1 MKKNQM
7 EKYIKFTLITL
18 FLISSFK
25 YSNTAACNA
34 ASITKAD
41 CTANTTCEWTA
52 TPCKGSDACK
62 TAANHAAQA
71 TCVAALTGCTHAT
84 PQDGTPTCKT
94 SAGVDCANGFTNADT
109 CQKCQWDADLGTCA
123 EKSQNSDIANCA
135 TVDTSDSTKC
145 KTCNSG
151 YTLSSDAKSCNKNT
165 EDPANG
171 NFGSCLKFSGLIA
184 LLSLLF

>member
-1 MKKNQM
+1 M

-25 YSNTAACNA
+25 YSNTAACD
-34 ASITKAD
+34 ASPITKND
-41 CTANTTCEWTA
+41 CTANSTCEWTA

-62 TAANHAAQA
+62 TAANYAAQA
-71 TCVAALTGCTHAT
+71 TCEAASTGCTYA
-84 PQDGTPTCKT
+84 GSGSSATCKT
-94 SAGVDCANGFTNADT
+94 ANNDACANGFTSQDT
-109 CQKCQWDADLGTCA
+109 CQKCQWDANLGTCA
-123 EKSQNSDIANCA
+123 VKSQNSGIANCA

-184 LLSLLF
+184 LFSLLF